1 MLGEGEGVEGRVV
14 VGDVG
19 PVRHTEIDD
28 SGKEFAYLGADKSN
42 LSFFKTSTFTLALLA
57 TQTFGQ
63 IVQNGGFESG
73 K

>member
-1 MLGEGEGVEGRVV
+1 MPGRRGRDCEVLV
-14 VGDVG
+14 NM
-19 PVRHTEIDD
+19 
-28 SGKEFAYLGADKSN
+28 GADKSN

-63 IVQNGGFESG
+63 IVENGGFETG

>member
-1 MLGEGEGVEGRVV
+1 MPGRRGRDCEVLV
-14 VGDVG
+14 NM
-19 PVRHTEIDD
+19 
-28 SGKEFAYLGADKSN
+28 GADKSN

-73 K
+73 KWSHSSAFPVEEDDHIQL